1 LFNNK
6 NRFVPIFNDYE
17 INNLSYDEALKYDK
31 RSYCKYYL
39 SLLRT
44 KHLFIDTFYLSND
57 YNSRIIKIILFLFIF
72 DLNYTINALFF
83 TSSVLHE
90 IFVNTGIF
98 NLMYHLPQICYST
111 VISAIIKTIIK
122 NLSLS
127 QKNILEIK
135 QAKNIKKNRFV
146 IKDVIKCLKIKFT
159 LFFLLCFLFL
169 IFFWYYLA
177 CFCAVYKNTQIHLIK
192 DTVISFSLS
201 LLYPFGLNLIP
212 GLFRIPSIKGRNKKR
227 ICLYKTSRII
237 ELIM

>member
-1 LFNNK
+1 MF
-6 NRFVPIFNDYE
+6 PQFNDYE
-17 INNLSYDEALKYDK
+17 INNLSYNEALKYDK

-39 SLLRT
+39 SLLKT
-44 KHLFIDTFYLSND
+44 KHLFIYTFYLSND
-57 YNSRIIKIILFLFIF
+57 YNSRIIKIILFVFLF
-72 DLNYTINALFF
+72 DLYYTTNALFF

-90 IFVNTGIF
+90 IFVNAGNF

-111 VISAIIKTIIK
+111 MISAVIKIIIK

-135 QAKNIKKNRFV
+135 NAKNLKKAQLLV
-146 IKDVIKCLKIKFT
+146 VDVLKCLKIRFT
-159 LFFLLCFLFL
+159 FFFLLCFLFL

-192 DTVISFSLS
+192 DTILSFLLS

-227 ICLYKTSRII
+227 ICLYKASRII
-237 ELIM
+237 ELI